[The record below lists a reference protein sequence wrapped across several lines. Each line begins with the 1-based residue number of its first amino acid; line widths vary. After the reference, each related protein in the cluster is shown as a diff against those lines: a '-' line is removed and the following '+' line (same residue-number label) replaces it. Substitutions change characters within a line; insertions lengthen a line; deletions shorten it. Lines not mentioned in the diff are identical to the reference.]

1 MAVVSVRRARLQH
14 RAAAGDRGAR
24 LALELANTP
33 QDFLATVQIGITLVG
48 ILAGALA
55 GATLAEQI
63 GVALS
68 ALPLLAPYAEAIG
81 LAIVVA
87 AITYLSLVLGEL
99 VPKRLALSHADAV
112 APAVAAP
119 MKWLSRAARP
129 AVKLLALSTDAVL
142 ALMRIAPRA
151 EPAVTAEEI
160 EVLIEQGAQAGTVES
175 AERAMLASIFRL
187 GERRVGHLMTPRT
200 EIAFLDGA
208 DSVEEIQSTFAAT
221 PHGHYPLIA
230 GTPDN
235 VVGVVRATD
244 LLARCLAGQ
253 PPDLRLV
260 ARAPLYLPEGTPA
273 LRALELFKASA
284 TPMALVIDEHG
295 GLQGLVTLT
304 DVLEAIVGEIP
315 QRADRSDLEIV
326 QREDGSWLVDGLMG
340 IDRFKERF
348 GLRELPGERE
358 VQYQTLGGFVMTALG
373 RVPATGDRLQLGELS
388 FEVVDMDGH
397 RVDKVLVAATT
408 PSRSP

>member
-1 MAVVSVRRARLQH
+1 MNAIVAEVILILLLIGANGVFALSEMAVVSVRRARLQH
-14 RAAAGDRGAR
+14 RAAAGDRRAR

-48 ILAGALA
+48 ILAGALGRHA
-55 GATLAEQI
+55 RRADRPGAKRA
-63 GVALS
+63 A
-68 ALPLLAPYAEAIG
+68 AARPYAEAIG

-99 VPKRLALSHADAV
+99 VPKRLALSHADVVALAV
-112 APAVAAP
+112 AGP
-119 MKWLSRAARP
+119 MRWLSRAARP

-208 DSVEEIQSTFAAT
+208 DSVEEIQAAFAAT

-230 GTPDN
+230 GTPTTSSASC
-235 VVGVVRATD
+235 GPPTCWRA
-244 LLARCLAGQ
+244 ARRASRPTCAWSPARRSTCRRHASCARSSCSRRRPRRWRWSSTSTAACRPGDDRRSR
-253 PPDLRLV
+253 PSSAISSARIARPRDRPARGRLV
-260 ARAPLYLPEGTPA
+260 AGR
-273 LRALELFKASA
+273 R
-284 TPMALVIDEHG
+284 
-295 GLQGLVTLT
+295 
-304 DVLEAIVGEIP
+304 
-315 QRADRSDLEIV
+315 
-326 QREDGSWLVDGLMG
+326 LMG
-340 IDRFKERF
+340 SIASGALWPARAAGR
-348 GLRELPGERE
+348 RE
-358 VQYQTLGGFVMTALG
+358 VQYQTLGGFVMTALAAC
-373 RVPATGDRLQLGELS
+373 RRRATACSSASCR
-388 FEVVDMDGH
+388 
-397 RVDKVLVAATT
+397 
-408 PSRSP
+408 SRWST